1 MKESNRRCRWE
12 SGRVG
17 WDGMGFRIWGYR
29 FHGLLFMSVLHARQ
43 PWRLLIAAVDQKS
56 LLFPAGHHQVSLG
69 RL

>member
-1 MKESNRRCRWE
+1 M
-12 SGRVG
+12 G

-29 FHGLLFMSVLHARQ
+29 FHGLLFMSVLHGRQ
-43 PWRLLIAAVDQKS
+43 PWRLLIDAVDQKS